1 MSKKSSTRFSPVEHV
16 PRYTK
21 HLFVTLRTPL
31 LIYVALI
38 GNMVLGSLMFLF
50 YLFEEGIN
58 PDVNSVFDAFWW
70 GLVTVTTVGYGDTV
84 PVTMEGKVIAMA
96 LMVTGVIFFV
106 SFTAIMVSFL
116 LSTTGETKEG
126 LILSELK
133 HIKDEVKSL
142 RQEIQQKK
150 REPS

>member
-1 MSKKSSTRFSPVEHV
+1 MTRKPRPRFSPIEHV

-21 HLFVTLRTPL
+21 HLFVTLGTPL
-31 LIYVALI
+31 LVYVALI

-50 YLFEEGIN
+50 YLFESGIN

-70 GLVTVTTVGYGDTV
+70 GLVTVTTVGYGDTI
-84 PVTMEGKVIAMA
+84 PATIEGKLIAMA

-116 LSTTGETKEG
+116 LSHTGETNED
-126 LILSELK
+126 LIISELK
-133 HIKDEVKSL
+133 SLRDEVKNL
-142 RQEIQQKK
+142 RQEFNGNKN
-150 REPS
+150 R

>member
-1 MSKKSSTRFSPVEHV
+1 
-16 PRYTK
+16 
-21 HLFVTLRTPL
+21 
-31 LIYVALI
+31 
-38 GNMVLGSLMFLF
+38 MVLGSLMFLF